1 MIPIIFTGK
10 RKEWN
15 KIMMMKK
22 LLRKKNLLMNFKI
35 VDSFDQHYYP
45 FVITN
50 NFDVIVVITEK
61 NKSYFVI

>member
-1 MIPIIFTGK
+1 
-10 RKEWN
+10 
-15 KIMMMKK
+15 MMKK

-35 VDSFDQHYYP
+35 VDSFDQRYYP